1 MDYTS
6 YTTLTKQALSS
17 RVADILKASGVHED
31 PLQALLTALN
41 ENEIDGASFCSLT
54 EDEIRDDLKQPLGIR
69 KKLWK
74 LINEINSVAPPLPP
88 LLTAASTPETAA
100 TSDTQ
105 QPQNQ
110 NIEDGAANEDTYT
123 HKHIYKSPIMFTHI
137 HAYTMSLISIP
148 FISVVN

>member
-1 MDYTS
+1 MNTCVTMDYRLS

-17 RVADILKASGVHED
+17 RVADILKASGVDEG

-74 LINEINSVAPPLPP
+74 LINEFKSVAPPLPP
-88 LLTAASTPETAA
+88 LLTAASTTETAA

-105 QPQNQ
+105 QPQN
-110 NIEDGAANEDTYT
+110 IEDGAANEDAA
-123 HKHIYKSPIMFTHI
+123 
-137 HAYTMSLISIP
+137 AYSIALLSLNKQHL
-148 FISVVN
+148 FLRYAFCV